1 LQLIDN
7 VTAIWATVS
16 VNGYDAYILENE
28 TFVFFHSVNGI
39 NYRQTY
45 SLPGGNSYSDILA
58 FGSAHEVFYLIF

>member
-39 NYRQTY
+39 NYRQTS